1 MKTKNKVGFAVV
13 GLGNI
18 ATSSVLPAFANCKR
32 AKLIALVNKDKKK
45 AARLARQFS
54 ACAAYASAEYRDCLA
69 DPQISAVYIATP
81 NAEHLSYTIEAA
93 RAGKHVLSEKPLAAT
108 VAQSREMVKA
118 CRDAGV
124 QLMTAYRKYFEPSAL
139 CLKQLV
145 RRGALGR
152 IDTIHT
158 SFSEIFRP
166 GVSPQWLLDK
176 QTAGGGPL
184 MDLGPYC
191 INTSRWL
198 IDEDPLEVDAFSWTH
213 DKQRFRDV
221 EEGIAFRLRFPSGT
235 VLQGSTTYSAAI
247 SSLLYVQG
255 SKGWASLS
263 PAFPFDEERHIYGN
277 IGKGLF
283 HRRFK
288 IVDEFAPEIDAFA
301 AAIQE
306 GRAAEPDGAQ
316 GHRDMLITDAIYQS
330 ARSHT
335 PVRITY
341 E

>member
-1 MKTKNKVGFAVV
+1 MKTKSKVGFALV

-18 ATSSVLPAFANCKR
+18 ATVSVLPAFAHCKR
-32 AKLIALVNKDKKK
+32 AKLIALVNKDKQ
-45 AARLARQFS
+45 R
-54 ACAAYASAEYRDCLA
+54 AELLSEKFPATAVYGSEEYEKCLRD
-69 DPQISAVYIATP
+69 PEISAVYVATP
-81 NAEHLSYTIEAA
+81 NSEHVSYTVQAA
-93 RAGKHVLSEKPLAAT
+93 RARKHVLCEKPLAAT
-108 VAQSREMVKA
+108 LAQSTQMVEA
-118 CRDAGV
+118 CRKSGV
-124 QLMTAYRKYFEPSAL
+124 QLMTAYRKYFEPATVY
-139 CLKQLV
+139 LKQLV

-166 GVSPQWLLDK
+166 GISPEWLLNRAV
-176 QTAGGGPL
+176 AGGGPL

-198 IDEDPLEVDAFSWTH
+198 VDEDPQEVSACSWVH
-213 DKQRFRDV
+213 DKVRFRDV
-221 EEGIAFRLRFPSGT
+221 EEGIAFRLQFPSGI

-263 PAFPFDEERHIYGN
+263 PAFPFDEERHLYGN

-283 HRRFK
+283 HRRFT

-306 GRAAEPDGAQ
+306 GRAIEPDGMQ
-316 GHRDMLITDAIYQS
+316 GHKDMIIIEAIYQS
-330 ARSHT
+330 AKTQQSVS
-335 PVRITY
+335 VRY

>member
-1 MKTKNKVGFAVV
+1 MKTKGKVGFAVV

-18 ATSSVLPAFANCKR
+18 AISSVLPAFAHCKR
-32 AKLIALVNKDKKK
+32 AKLIALVNKDKQR
-45 AARLARQFS
+45 AALVSEKFPS
-54 ACAAYASAEYRDCLA
+54 AAVYSNEEYEKCLRD
-69 DPQISAVYIATP
+69 PEISAIYVATP
-81 NAEHLSYTIEAA
+81 NSEHVSYTVEAA
-93 RAGKHVLSEKPLAAT
+93 RAGKHVLCEKPLAAT
-108 VAQSREMVKA
+108 AAQSKQMVEV
-118 CRDAGV
+118 CRKSGV
-124 QLMTAYRKYFEPSAL
+124 QLMTAYRKYFEPATVY
-139 CLKQLV
+139 LKQLV

-166 GVSPQWLLDK
+166 GTSPEWLLNRVV
-176 QTAGGGPL
+176 AGGGPL

-198 IDEDPLEVDAFSWTH
+198 IDEDPHEVSAFSWVH
-213 DKQRFRDV
+213 DKVRFRDV
-221 EEGIAFRLRFPSGT
+221 EEGVAFRFQFPSGI

-247 SSLLYVQG
+247 SSLMYVQG

-263 PAFPFDEERHIYGN
+263 PAFPFDEERHLYGN

-306 GRAAEPDGAQ
+306 GRAIEPDGVQ
-316 GHRDMLITDAIYQS
+316 GHKDMIIIEAIYRSAKSQQS
-330 ARSHT
+330 VS
-335 PVRITY
+335 VRY